1 MNPKRAESEGESTP
15 IIRSSSG
22 MYGLSR
28 VLRVPIPFLNGGTE
42 SDFCVLTAAP
52 GGRVAVSVLQR
63 QLSPKLG
70 VKGFIP
76 SRH

>member
-1 MNPKRAESEGESTP
+1 
-15 IIRSSSG
+15 

-42 SDFCVLTAAP
+42 SDFCVLTADLE
-52 GGRVAVSVLQR
+52 GRVAVSVLQR
-63 QLSPKLG
+63 QPSPKLG

-76 SRH
+76 SCHVLQQRCLAKCLILHCTLKV